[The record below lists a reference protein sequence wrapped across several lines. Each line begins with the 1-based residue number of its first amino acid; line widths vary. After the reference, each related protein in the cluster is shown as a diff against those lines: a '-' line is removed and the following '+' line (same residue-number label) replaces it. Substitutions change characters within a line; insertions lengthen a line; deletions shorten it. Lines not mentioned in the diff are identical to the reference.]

1 MTDRVSEVRVS
12 GLRSLDELTLPL
24 NGLTVLIGDN
34 GSGKSSIL
42 EALQLLNEASLP
54 FDYIGDVLNKRHGGL
69 RSLLRQGASKL
80 SLGVTIK
87 GNGPTLDYD
96 FSIGFAGNSPT
107 ILNEHLA
114 GQGSDAQLKRDGTEG
129 RVAESTEDY
138 FQVMKLDPGR
148 LLLTSI
154 KHPSLIHLQRVVDA
168 LSHMECHVPFETR
181 PLWQEQ
187 ELEIRSGP
195 RWPIA
200 FNRADRLQRYAVNLA
215 NCYQQLRNEGG
226 ETWERVLLRARMGL
240 GDDLRDFRLPA
251 SRRGEIELEAVF
263 ASLPEKGL
271 PADALSE
278 GQLSYLGFIALV
290 ELNRERSLLAFDE
303 PELHLHPA
311 LMARV
316 VWMLEEVARESPV
329 VLATHSDRL
338 LDALENPSLAVRLC
352 ELGPTRTTNMRR
364 PNEQRL
370 AEWLQDYV
378 GLGAIRAAGFE
389 PQVFEVP

>member
-12 GLRSLDELTLPL
+12 GLRSIDTLTLPL

-42 EALQLLNEASLP
+42 EALQLLHEAALP
-54 FDYIGDVLNKRHGGL
+54 FDYIDDVLIKRHGGL
-69 RSLLRQGASKL
+69 RSLLRQAASKL
-80 SLGVTIK
+80 SLGITIK
-87 GNGPTLDYD
+87 GQGPRLDYD
-96 FSIGFAGNSPT
+96 FAIGFEGNSPT
-107 ILNEHLA
+107 IFSEYLA
-114 GQGSDAQLKRDGTEG
+114 VEGSDAQLKRHGTEG
-129 RVAESTEDY
+129 RVAESTEEY

-154 KHPSLIHLQRVVDA
+154 KHPSLVHLQRVVDT
-168 LSHMECHVPFETR
+168 LNHMECHVPFETR

-195 RWPIA
+195 RWPTA
-200 FNRADRLQRYAVNLA
+200 FNRADKLQRYAVNLA

-240 GDDLRDFRLPA
+240 GDDLRDFRLPP

-263 ASLPEKGL
+263 ASLPDKAL

-278 GQLSYLGFIALV
+278 GQLSYLAFIALV
-290 ELNRERSLLAFDE
+290 ELNKQRSLLSFDE

-316 VWMLEEVARESPV
+316 VWMFEEVARESPV

-338 LDALENPSLAVRLC
+338 LDALDNPSHSVRLC
-352 ELGPTRTTNMRR
+352 ELGPTRTTILRR
-364 PNEQRL
+364 PHEQRL
-370 AEWLQDYV
+370 TEWLEDYI

-389 PQVFEVP
+389 PQVFEER